1 MEEEK
6 THVLTDI
13 AMERVAG
20 TEGKEEGQRWC

>member
-6 THVLTDI
+6 THVLKDI
-13 AMERVAG
+13 AMERVVG